1 MKRTNPAA
9 PHRLGQAELRVGSV
23 AGRSAVLR
31 SRATS
36 PLRLLTPRSQ
46 AREVLAFTSSYGG
59 GFVPG
64 DETRLQVQIDSGARC
79 FLSTQAST
87 KIYRN
92 PAALPCSH
100 RLDATVGED
109 ALLIVAP
116 DAVQCFAESRYEQTQ
131 RFDLAAAAN
140 LVLVDWMSGGRTERG
155 ERWNFH
161 RYLSRNTVHR
171 DGQLLVL
178 DPVLF
183 DAALGPIDCR
193 YRVGRFNCF
202 ASVMVL
208 GPALVSHA
216 RDVLAAVAASPIAPQ
231 ADTIIA
237 ASPLHEGVLVRL
249 AGTGIE
255 QVARQ
260 IQHHLGFI
268 GKLLD
273 DDPWSRK
280 W

>member
-1 MKRTNPAA
+1 MSPTGTA
-9 PHRLGQAELRVGSV
+9 PHRHGEAELRVGSV

-31 SRATS
+31 SWARN
-36 PLRLLTPRSQ
+36 PLRVLTPRSRG
-46 AREVLAFTSSYGG
+46 REVLAFTSSFGG

-100 RLDATVGED
+100 QLDATVGED

-131 RFDLAAAAN
+131 QFRLAPTAG

-171 DGQLLVL
+171 AGKILVV
-178 DPVLF
+178 DPMLF
-183 DAALGPIDCR
+183 DAALGPLDSR

-202 ASVMVL
+202 ATMMIL
-208 GPALVSHA
+208 GPSLESHA
-216 RDVLAAVAASPIAPQ
+216 RDILATIAASPIAPH
-231 ADTIIA
+231 AETVNS
-237 ASPLHEGVLVRL
+237 ASPLHEGVLVRF

-255 QVARQ
+255 PVAQ
-260 IQHHLGFI
+260 LIQRHLGFV
-268 GKLLD
+268 GTLLD
-273 DDPWSRK
+273 DNPWSRK